1 MVHSLCI
8 ILAEFWSSDPY
19 FNHEKCAR
27 QRKRLNKVY
36 NRSPKKGA
44 YGSCGK
50 MVDSYQVKFDIDE
63 EKYPCQAIGKLKDE
77 MIRFS
82 ISFFTNEK
90 ACVKPRNRINKVN
103 IYMI

>member
-1 MVHSLCI
+1 MAHL
-8 ILAEFWSSDPY
+8 WSSDPY
-19 FNHEKCAR
+19 FNHKKCAR

-36 NRSPKKGA
+36 NRSPEKGA

-63 EKYPCQAIGKLKDE
+63 EKYPCKAIGKLKDE

-82 ISFFTNEK
+82 NSFFTNEM
-90 ACVKPRNRINKVN
+90 ACARPKNRIIKVRLS
-103 IYMI
+103 MSHRL

>member
-1 MVHSLCI
+1 MAQL
-8 ILAEFWSSDPY
+8 WPSDPH

-36 NRSPKKGA
+36 NRSPEKGA

-63 EKYPCQAIGKLKDE
+63 EKYPCKAIGKLKDE

-82 ISFFTNEK
+82 NSFFTNEMACARPANLK
-90 ACVKPRNRINKVN
+90 ARISKVR
-103 IYMI
+103 ISTSHRL